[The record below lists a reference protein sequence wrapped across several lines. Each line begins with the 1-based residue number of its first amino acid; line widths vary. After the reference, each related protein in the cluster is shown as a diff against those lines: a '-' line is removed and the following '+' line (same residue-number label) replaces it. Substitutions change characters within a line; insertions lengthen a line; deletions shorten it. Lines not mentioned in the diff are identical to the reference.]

1 MARINVDDDERLLA
15 AGYPRAWAAWVTV
28 TTASGRHEHQVSHV
42 PGDPARPFDEGA
54 VKQKFI
60 RVTAPVIETPQAEAM
75 FARILAAPHASA
87 ALLRQI
93 DRL

>member
-1 MARINVDDDERLLA
+1 
-15 AGYPRAWAAWVTV
+15 
-28 TTASGRHEHQVSHV
+28 
-42 PGDPARPFDEGA
+42 